1 MLFCCRELEDEV
13 EFLRRDVVQS
23 KRVMNGSKLERLNL
37 DLEALGRN
45 LAELKSM
52 YLFVMNFMGST
63 VFAFIRLVG
72 K

>member
-52 YLFVMNFMGST
+52 YLFVMTFMGST
-63 VFAFIRLVG
+63 VFAFIRFVG